1 MTTYKVSYIENG
13 QSLAIPY
20 RCPKYA
26 RQFFE
31 QKKAQNIP
39 CALIAIDGNDESTVI
54 EGYK

>member
-39 CALIAIDGNDESTVI
+39 CALIAIDEDDRNTVI
-54 EGYK
+54 EASK